1 MGGAEESSLSVSL
14 AKRKR
19 DDDNDG
25 QSFKRVRIPSEN
37 VDRLSRLSDE
47 LILRVFSCLPISDL
61 NTCQRY
67 AIPVKNLNRGG
78 S

>member
-1 MGGAEESSLSVSL
+1 MGGAKESSLSVSL

-19 DDDNDG
+19 DNDNG
-25 QSFKRVRIPSEN
+25 GNPAKRVRIPSED

-61 NTCQRY
+61 NTCQR
-67 AIPVKNLNRGG
+67 
-78 S
+78 